1 MIKRLAMLAVPLL
14 LAGCMAANPTR
25 PVIEFEGEGKL
36 TYYGPQAPDPRVE
49 MAKVITGGLSTVVG
63 AVVQGDV
70 IKSLGSASNA
80 TRTIERTTNNNSI
93 TDRSSDTSHT
103 SVTDRSHTSVTD
115 TAISDTSA
123 TSTSVTTGD

>member
-14 LAGCMAANPTR
+14 LTGCMAANPTR
-25 PVIEFEGEGKL
+25 PVIEFEGKGKL

-70 IKSLGSASNA
+70 IKSLSNA
-80 TRTIERTTNNNSI
+80 SGATSTIERVTNNAV
-93 TDRSSDTSHT
+93 TDRSSDTSNT
-103 SVTDRSHTSVTD
+103 SVSDRSHTSVTD